1 MAKNIVIK
9 PVEAEDLF
17 SRFYYRLARY
27 GNEKAFYPKSMNKR
41 VEREIIFLAEE
52 RRSRLKKPIGIKVVS
67 NGEVD
72 YIVKLHEYVEKIY
85 DGTEYKLEEAHIKL
99 IKKTFDNE
107 WLRDKK
113 KIPYTYTE
121 EYLDKKCN

>member
-1 MAKNIVIK
+1 MATNTAEK
-9 PVEAEDLF
+9 PVETEDLF
-17 SRFYYRLARY
+17 SRYYYRLARY
-27 GNEKAFYPKSMNKR
+27 GNDKAFYPKSMNKR
-41 VEREIIFLAEE
+41 AEREIIILAEE
-52 RRSRLKKPIGIKVVS
+52 RRTRLKKPIGTKVVS
-67 NGEVD
+67 VGEVD
-72 YIVKLHEYVEKIY
+72 YIVKLHEYVEKMY

-121 EYLDKKCN
+121 EYLNKKCD

>member
-1 MAKNIVIK
+1 MAKNTAIK
-9 PVEAEDLF
+9 PVETEDLF
-17 SRFYYRLARY
+17 SRYYYRLARY
-27 GNEKAFYPKSMNKR
+27 GNDKAFYPVSMNKKA
-41 VEREIIFLAEE
+41 EREIIILAEE
-52 RRSRLKKPIGIKVVS
+52 RRSRFKKPKGAKVVS

-85 DGTEYKLEEAHIKL
+85 DGTEYNLREAHIKK

-121 EYLDKKCN
+121 EYLNKKYN